1 MLFYQ
6 LCLFIEWP
14 DQAFRYVCVVTTA
27 QRMEN
32 QQGGVG
38 PSPSLMF
45 FFLRSRLHFI
55 LHIQKS
61 LKQAEF
67 NRVNKVVSTG
77 QQRAQ
82 NVVGKTKGS

>member
-1 MLFYQ
+1 M
-6 LCLFIEWP
+6 FIYRVAGP
-14 DQAFRYVCVVTTA
+14 GIQIRVCSDDSTKNGKPARGCRSLSFSYV
-27 QRMEN
+27 
-32 QQGGVG
+32 
-38 PSPSLMF
+38 
-45 FFLRSRLHFI
+45 FFLWSRLHFI